1 MGLITQSGNSELDF
15 NPEVVLLLESVLL
28 TKTHHVLPEHGLWIF
43 NLDYWFPLQGGLL
56 RPVCVPQHHPIPS
69 PRFSTHLLFGDYF
82 QIWSY

>member
-56 RPVCVPQHHPIPS
+56 
-69 PRFSTHLLFGDYF
+69 
-82 QIWSY
+82 